1 MARFIKVKKEA
12 IGLSPDAIL
21 FRGERKSDAIR
32 IRLIDF
38 DSDKLNEIEP
48 NNVADTYVFDK
59 SNTISWLNIDGLHD
73 VDIIEQLSK
82 GFNLDPII
90 IHDVLNTHARPKFH
104 DYDNCLYIS
113 LKMLQHNETK
123 DQIYSENLVII
134 IKEHILISFQ
144 EKIGDVF
151 DPIRERI
158 RKNRKRIRS
167 AGPDYLAFTLLD
179 IVFDNYIYIISRIGE
194 KIESLD
200 EELISNPSSET
211 LTKINKYKGEIVYL
225 RKSIKP
231 CMEVIL
237 NFMKQDDSELMQDNI
252 LVYLKDLQ
260 RNISLAN
267 ELLDSYREVLSDQLG
282 VFHTNVSNKL
292 NDILKFLTI
301 FSVIFIPLTFIAG
314 IYGTNFDH
322 IPELHFKYSYFI
334 MWGVMLVI
342 AIAMIAY
349 FKKKKWF

>member
-21 FRGERKSDAIR
+21 FRGERKSDSVK

-38 DSDKLNEIEP
+38 DSDTLNEIEP
-48 NNVADTYVFDK
+48 NSISDTFIYDK
-59 SNTISWLNIDGLHD
+59 SNTISWLNIDGIHD
-73 VDIIEQLSK
+73 VDLMESLSL

-90 IHDVLNTHARPKFH
+90 THDVLNTHARPKFH

-113 LKMLQHNETK
+113 LKMLQYDEARDH
-123 DQIYSENLVII
+123 IFSENLVIV
-134 IKEHILISFQ
+134 IKENILISFQ
-144 EKIGDVF
+144 EKPGDVF
-151 DPIRERI
+151 EPIRERL

-200 EELISNPSSET
+200 EELIRNPSSET

-237 NFMKQDDSELMQDNI
+237 NFIKQDDSDLTHDNI
-252 LVYLKDLQ
+252 LIYLKELQ

-267 ELLDSYREVLSDQLG
+267 ELLDSYREVLSDQLS

-314 IYGTNFDH
+314 IYGTNFDY
-322 IPELHFKYSYFI
+322 IPELRFKYGYFI
-334 MWGVMLVI
+334 MWGVMI
-342 AIAMIAY
+342 ATAIVMIVY